1 MSVTARA
8 QTLSSVHVPSYPRTS
23 AWRRLAISLVTVT
36 AAASEMMSFLEHLD
50 ELRKRLIWALVSVAI
65 AFGICW
71 AFSGQLYDIAAAPI
85 RANPSVILSVSRPQ
99 DVFAL
104 SFKVT
109 LVGALFLSAPFVL
122 WQVWLFVSPG
132 LYAHERRYAVP
143 FVLAASVFFVL
154 GGTFGYFIAFPAAL
168 KFLLD
173 WTVSLHL
180 TPIIDAS
187 AYFDLFFTVIIS
199 LGCVFQIPIA
209 IFILSRIGLVTARV
223 LLVNLKYAVFAA
235 SVIAAVITPTTDP
248 GNMLIIAGPMVALY
262 VIGIPIAW
270 IFGRKRSS
278 EEPRT

>member
-23 AWRRLAISLVTVT
+23 AWRRLALELV
-36 AAASEMMSFLEHLD
+36 AAAAAATEMMSFLEHLD

-65 AFGICW
+65 AFAVCW
-71 AFSGQLYDIAAAPI
+71 AFSGELYDLAAAPI

-143 FVLAASVFFVL
+143 LVLTASIFFVL
-154 GGTFGYFIAFPAAL
+154 GGAFGYVVAFPAAL

-173 WTVSLHL
+173 WTAALRL

-187 AYFDLFFTVIIS
+187 AYFDLFFAVVVS
-199 LGCVFQIPIA
+199 LGFVFQIPIA
-209 IFILSRIGLVTARV
+209 IFVLSRIGLVTARF
-223 LLVNLKYAVFAA
+223 LLVNLKYAIFAA
-235 SVIAAVITPTTDP
+235 AVVAAIITPTTDP

-262 VIGIPIAW
+262 ALGIPIAW
-270 IFGRKRSS
+270 MFGRKR
-278 EEPRT
+278 EAEAR

>member
-8 QTLSSVHVPSYPRTS
+8 QTLSSVHVPSHPRTS
-23 AWRRLAISLVTVT
+23 AWRRLALELV
-36 AAASEMMSFLEHLD
+36 AAAAAATEMMSFLEHLD

-65 AFGICW
+65 AFAVCW
-71 AFSGQLYDIAAAPI
+71 AFSGELYDLAAAPI

-143 FVLAASVFFVL
+143 LVLTASIFFVL
-154 GGTFGYFIAFPAAL
+154 GGAFGYVVAFPAAL

-173 WTVSLHL
+173 WTAALRL

-187 AYFDLFFTVIIS
+187 AYFDLFFAVVVS
-199 LGCVFQIPIA
+199 LGFVFQIPIA
-209 IFILSRIGLVTARV
+209 IFVLSRIGLVTARF
-223 LLVNLKYAVFAA
+223 LLVNLKYAIFAA
-235 SVIAAVITPTTDP
+235 AVVAAIITPTTDP

-262 VIGIPIAW
+262 ALGIPIAW
-270 IFGRKRSS
+270 MFGRKR
-278 EEPRT
+278 EAEAR

>member
-8 QTLSSVHVPSYPRTS
+8 QTLSSVHIPSYPRTS
-23 AWRRLAISLVTVT
+23 AWRRLALELV
-36 AAASEMMSFLEHLD
+36 AAAAAATEMMSFLEHLD

-65 AFGICW
+65 AFAVCW
-71 AFSGQLYDIAAAPI
+71 AFSGELYDLAAAPI

-143 FVLAASVFFVL
+143 LVLTASIFFVL
-154 GGTFGYFIAFPAAL
+154 GGAFGYVVAFPAAL

-173 WTVSLHL
+173 WTAALRL

-187 AYFDLFFTVIIS
+187 AYFDLFFAVVVS
-199 LGCVFQIPIA
+199 LGFVFQIPIA
-209 IFILSRIGLVTARV
+209 IFVLSRIGLVTARF
-223 LLVNLKYAVFAA
+223 LLVNLKYAIFAA
-235 SVIAAVITPTTDP
+235 AVVAAIITPTTDP

-262 VIGIPIAW
+262 ALGIPIAW
-270 IFGRKRSS
+270 MFGRKR
-278 EEPRT
+278 EAEAR

>member
-8 QTLSSVHVPSYPRTS
+8 QSLSSVHIPLRGQTPV
-23 AWRRLAISLVTVT
+23 WRRLALELVAVT

-65 AFGICW
+65 AFAMCW
-71 AFSGQLYDIAAAPI
+71 TFSSELYDIAAAPI

-143 FVLAASVFFVL
+143 FVLAASVCFVL
-154 GGTFGYFIAFPAAL
+154 GGAFGYFIAFPAAL

-187 AYFDLFFTVIIS
+187 AYFDLFFTVIVS
-199 LGCVFQIPIA
+199 LGFVFQIPIA
-209 IFILSRIGLVTARV
+209 IFILSRIGLVTARM
-223 LLVNLKYAVFAA
+223 LLVNLKYAIFAA

-270 IFGRKRSS
+270 AFGRKRTGA
-278 EEPRT
+278 EEL

>member
-8 QTLSSVHVPSYPRTS
+8 HTLSTVHIPPRARPS
-23 AWRRLAISLVTVT
+23 AWRRLALELV
-36 AAASEMMSFLEHLD
+36 AAAAAATEMMSFLEHLD

-65 AFGICW
+65 AFAVCW
-71 AFSGQLYDIAAAPI
+71 TFSGELYDIAAAPI

-143 FVLAASVFFVL
+143 LVLAASVCFML
-154 GGTFGYFIAFPAAL
+154 GGAFGYFVAFPAAL

-173 WTVSLHL
+173 WTAALHL

-187 AYFDLFFTVIIS
+187 AYFDLFFAVVVS
-199 LGCVFQIPIA
+199 LGLVFQIPIV
-209 IFILSRIGLVTARV
+209 IFVLSRMGLVTARF
-223 LLVNLKYAVFAA
+223 LLVNLKYALFASA
-235 SVIAAVITPTTDP
+235 VIAAIITPTTDP

-262 VIGIPIAW
+262 ALGIPIAW
-270 IFGRKRSS
+270 AFGRKRTRA
-278 EEPRT
+278 EEL

>member
-1 MSVTARA
+1 M
-8 QTLSSVHVPSYPRTS
+8 Q
-23 AWRRLAISLVTVT
+23 LVAVT

-65 AFGICW
+65 AFAVCW

-154 GGTFGYFIAFPAAL
+154 GGAFGYFIAFPAAL
-168 KFLLD
+168 TFLLD
-173 WTVSLHL
+173 WTISLHL

-209 IFILSRIGLVTARV
+209 IFILSRLGLVTARF
-223 LLVNLKYAVFAA
+223 LLVNLKYAIFAA
-235 SVIAAVITPTTDP
+235 AVVAAVITPTTDP

-270 IFGRKRSS
+270 AFGRKRAI
-278 EEPRT
+278 EEAST

>member
-23 AWRRLAISLVTVT
+23 AWRRLALELV
-36 AAASEMMSFLEHLD
+36 AAAAAATEMMSFLEHLD

-65 AFGICW
+65 AFAVCW
-71 AFSGQLYDIAAAPI
+71 AFSGELYALAAAPI

-143 FVLAASVFFVL
+143 LVLTASIFFVL
-154 GGTFGYFIAFPAAL
+154 GGAFGYVVAFPAAL

-173 WTVSLHL
+173 WTAALRL

-187 AYFDLFFTVIIS
+187 AYFDLFFAVVVS
-199 LGCVFQIPIA
+199 LGFVFQIPIA
-209 IFILSRIGLVTARV
+209 IFVLSRIGLVTARF
-223 LLVNLKYAVFAA
+223 LLVNLKYAIFAA
-235 SVIAAVITPTTDP
+235 AVVAAIITPTTDP

-262 VIGIPIAW
+262 ALGIPIAW
-270 IFGRKRSS
+270 MFGRKR
-278 EEPRT
+278 EAEAR